1 MIHERPA
8 LERRVLLAL
17 DAVPPRIPVIVG
29 GCGSGR
35 TSLLQRLAGLLG
47 EGRGHYVDA
56 ERVAST
62 PERFFAALTGDTA
75 AEDGETEAPPSAEPS
90 RAAFDRWLA
99 RVARRGSEGRDGS
112 VLLLDELLEL
122 RTLESFPGL
131 RGVLREFLDA
141 LAGSGRRFVLASRYV
156 RRTERLLADLPG
168 RFELLRLP
176 PLTPGE
182 VDGALRRVA
191 VGRNETE
198 RTELAGI
205 VHALGAG
212 RPGYVAALAAGLAA
226 TDGAGAGD
234 PVGTLAA
241 GMAPGE
247 SLHALCRFSHELRLH
262 RARGYGALKGILA
275 VLADEEPL
283 TLTEVA
289 QRLGRTP
296 GSTRDY
302 LAWLENVD
310 LVEADRKRYRYADPV
325 LRLWVRLHCRPAPP
339 DAVDLAREAQEYAA
353 RRLAEAE
360 APPSE
365 APVPEFAADAPALAA
380 EKPATAAD
388 EPAPTA
394 EEASATTD
402 APAPEAEAPDPEPEA
417 PPAPAVRAPSRRSW
431 GLIEID

>member
-17 DAVPPRIPVIVG
+17 DAVPPSIPVIVG

-35 TSLLQRLAGLLG
+35 TSMLQRLAGLLG

-62 PERFFAALTGDTA
+62 PERFFAALTGDAA
-75 AEDGETEAPPSAEPS
+75 AEDEKTEGPPSAESS

-99 RVARRGSEGRDGS
+99 RVARRGNEGRDGP

-141 LAGSGRRFVLASRYV
+141 LAGSGGRFVLASRYL

-182 VDGALRRVA
+182 VDGALRQHA
-191 VGRNETE
+191 LGRTETE

-205 VHALGAG
+205 VHALGDG

-241 GMAPGE
+241 GMATGE

-275 VLADEEPL
+275 VLAEEEPL

-302 LAWLENVD
+302 LAWLEDVD
-310 LVEADRKRYRYADPV
+310 LVEADRKRYRYADAV

-353 RRLAEAE
+353 RRLARAEVPSSTAE
-360 APPSE
+360 A
-365 APVPEFAADAPALAA
+365 PEFAAEAP
-380 EKPATAAD
+380 KP
-388 EPAPTA
+388 EPAVP
-394 EEASATTD
+394 ASTTD
-402 APAPEAEAPDPEPEA
+402 APAPEAEAPPREPEA
-417 PPAPAVRAPSRRSW
+417 PPAAAGRAPSRRSW
-431 GLIEID
+431 GLMEID

>member
-17 DAVPPRIPVIVG
+17 DAVPPRIPVIIG

-35 TSLLQRLAGLLG
+35 TSILQRLAGLLG

-62 PERFFAALTGDTA
+62 PERFFAALTGDTT
-75 AEDGETEAPPSAEPS
+75 AEDDTTEGLPSGDSS
-90 RAAFDRWLA
+90 RAALDRWLA
-99 RVARRGSEGRDGS
+99 RVARRGSAGRDGS

-141 LAGSGRRFVLASRYV
+141 LAGSAGRFVLASRYV

-182 VDGALRRVA
+182 VDGALRRHA
-191 VGRNETE
+191 LGRTETE

-205 VHALGAG
+205 VHALGDG
-212 RPGYVAALAAGLAA
+212 RPGYVAALVAGLAA

-247 SLHALCRFSHELRLH
+247 SLYALCRFSHELRLH

-302 LAWLENVD
+302 LAWLEDVD
-310 LVEADRKRYRYADPV
+310 LVEADRKRYRYADGM

-339 DAVDLAREAQEYAA
+339 DAVDLAREAQVYAA
-353 RRLAEAE
+353 RRLAR
-360 APPSE
+360 
-365 APVPEFAADAPALAA
+365 AAAPASAA
-380 EKPATAAD
+380 A
-388 EPAPTA
+388 
-394 EEASATTD
+394 
-402 APAPEAEAPDPEPEA
+402 APEPEPEA
-417 PPAPAVRAPSRRSW
+417 PPAPAGRAPSRRSW

>member
-8 LERRVLLAL
+8 LERHVLLAL

-35 TSLLQRLAGLLG
+35 TSMLQRLAGLLG

-62 PERFFAALTGDTA
+62 PERFFAALTADTA
-75 AEDGETEAPPSAEPS
+75 AEDDTTETSPSGESS

-99 RVARRGSEGRDGS
+99 RVARRGHEGRDGS
-112 VLLLDELLEL
+112 VLLLDEVLEL

-141 LAGSGRRFVLASRYV
+141 LAASGGRFVLASRYV
-156 RRTERLLADLPG
+156 RRTERLLADMSG

-182 VDGALRRVA
+182 VDGALRRHA
-191 VGRNETE
+191 VGRTETE

-205 VHALGAG
+205 VHALGDG

-247 SLHALCRFSHELRLH
+247 SLHALCRFSHERRLH

-289 QRLGRTP
+289 HRLRRTP

-302 LAWLENVD
+302 LAWLEDVD
-310 LVEADRKRYRYADPV
+310 LVEADRKRYRYADEM

-353 RRLAEAE
+353 RRLAETDARSPAAE
-360 APPSE
+360 APE
-365 APVPEFAADAPALAA
+365 RGTAAPPPVAETPPPAA
-380 EKPATAAD
+380 EPDTPA
-388 EPAPTA
+388 
-394 EEASATTD
+394 
-402 APAPEAEAPDPEPEA
+402 AEAPEPELE
-417 PPAPAVRAPSRRSW
+417 PRPARAGRAPSRRSW

>member
-35 TSLLQRLAGLLG
+35 TSMLQRLAGLLG
-47 EGRGHYVDA
+47 DGRGHYVDA

-62 PERFFAALTGDTA
+62 PERFFAALTGEAA
-75 AEDGETEAPPSAEPS
+75 AEDEETEGAPSGESS

-99 RVARRGSEGRDGS
+99 RVTRRGSDGQDGS
-112 VLLLDELLEL
+112 VLLLDELLEI

-131 RGVLREFLDA
+131 RGALREFLDA
-141 LAGSGRRFVLASRYV
+141 LAGSPGRFVLASRYV
-156 RRTERLLADLPG
+156 RRTERLLADLPD
-168 RFELLRLP
+168 RFEVLRLP
-176 PLTPGE
+176 ALTQSE
-182 VDGALRRVA
+182 VAGVLRRHA
-191 VGRNETE
+191 VGGTE
-198 RTELAGI
+198 SERRELAGI
-205 VHALGAG
+205 VHALGDG
-212 RPGYVAALAAGLAA
+212 RPGYIAALAAALAA
-226 TDGAGAGD
+226 PDGAGPGD

-241 GMAPGE
+241 GMAPGAP
-247 SLHALCRFSHELRLH
+247 LNALCRYSRELRLH

-289 QRLGRTP
+289 RRLGRTP

-302 LAWLENVD
+302 LAWLEDVD
-310 LVEADRKRYRYADPV
+310 LVEADRKRYRYADAV

-339 DAVDLAREAQEYAA
+339 DAVDLAREAQEHAA
-353 RRLAEAE
+353 RRLARAETPSPEAQAADFKAATPFPAAE
-360 APPSE
+360 APSPTFE
-365 APVPEFAADAPALAA
+365 APEPEPEA
-380 EKPATAAD
+380 
-388 EPAPTA
+388 PAPTA
-394 EEASATTD
+394 EE
-402 APAPEAEAPDPEPEA
+402 PAPEPAA
-417 PPAPAVRAPSRRSW
+417 PPAAGRAPSRRSW

>member
-35 TSLLQRLAGLLG
+35 TSMLQRLAGLLVD
-47 EGRGHYVDA
+47 GRGRYVDA

-62 PERFFAALTGDTA
+62 PERFFAALMGG
-75 AEDGETEAPPSAEPS
+75 AEEEETDRRPFAESS
-90 RAAFDRWLA
+90 RAAFERCLA
-99 RVARRGSEGRDGS
+99 RVAQWSSNGRDGS
-112 VLLLDELLEL
+112 VLLLDEVLEL

-141 LAGSGRRFVLASRYV
+141 LARSPGRFVLTSRYV

-168 RFELLRLP
+168 RFEILHLP
-176 PLTPGE
+176 PLTRGE
-182 VDGALRRVA
+182 VAGALRRHA
-191 VGRNETE
+191 VGRTETE
-198 RTELAGI
+198 RAELAGI
-205 VHALGAG
+205 VHALGEG
-212 RPGYVAALAAGLAA
+212 RPGYVTALAAGLAA
-226 TDGAGAGD
+226 PDGAGAGD

-241 GMAPGE
+241 AMAPGE
-247 SLHALCRFSHELRLH
+247 PLHALCRFSHELRLH

-289 QRLGRTP
+289 HRLGRTP

-302 LAWLENVD
+302 LAWLEDVD
-310 LVEADRKRYRYADPV
+310 LVKAHRKRYRYVDAM

-339 DAVDLAREAQEYAA
+339 DARDLAREAQAYAA
-353 RRLAEAE
+353 RRLARADAASLAAGAPESATEARAAERELSPHAAE
-360 APPSE
+360 APTP
-365 APVPEFAADAPALAA
+365 AA
-380 EKPATAAD
+380 E
-388 EPAPTA
+388 
-394 EEASATTD
+394 
-402 APAPEAEAPDPEPEA
+402 APAPEPAAPASVGEVPVPEPEA
-417 PPAPAVRAPSRRSW
+417 PRAPPRRTW